1 MSLQSE
7 LMRGVLDAAEL
18 RGRLGVSPA
27 SLMRMVR
34 QAGSSVVRIGRA
46 RATRYGWRQAW
57 PGLEDTRF
65 PIIRISPEAVAQ
77 PAGELIT
84 LAARQTVWLPEGRVA
99 DGLPVELADAR
110 PSGFLGRHFA
120 TQHADLRLPDR
131 LDVWSDHH
139 ILLALS
145 RRGEDLPGDLIL
157 GDESF
162 ARWQALTPASSTRAD
177 YPALARAAMAGH
189 PPGSSAGGDRP
200 KFGAFVD
207 GRHVLVKFTSCG
219 SAGDL
224 VARRWCD
231 LLVLEA
237 LALEVAREHG
247 AATAGTELI
256 ETDSHWFLESRRF
269 DRVGARGRVAVVSL
283 AAVHDDAADSWA
295 RAAMVLR
302 EQGRIGAEDAAAL
315 CWLDAYGALIGNT
328 DRHQFNIVFFLEGDR
343 LRLAPAFDQSPACY
357 APAAD
362 GQALLCDFVPP
373 FATADTLAV
382 WDRARRAAREFWAR
396 AADDGRVSGDLRSAA
411 ASNAGALA

>member
-1 MSLQSE
+1 MSLHAA
-7 LMRGVLDAAEL
+7 LNRGVLDAAAL
-18 RGRLGVSPA
+18 RDRLEVSPA
-27 SLMRMVR
+27 SMMRMVR

-65 PIIRISPEAVAQ
+65 PVIRISPEGTAQ
-77 PAGELIT
+77 PAGEVIT
-84 LAARQTVWLPEGRVA
+84 LAARQSVWLPEGRIA

-120 TQHADLRLPDR
+120 VQHADLRLPDR

-162 ARWQALTPASSTRAD
+162 ARWQALTPPSHTRAD

-189 PPGSSAGGDRP
+189 PPGSSAGGERP

-207 GRHVLVKFTSCG
+207 GRHVLVKFTSRG
-219 SAGDL
+219 SAGDA

-231 LLVLEA
+231 LLVLES
-237 LALEVAREHG
+237 LALEVARAHG
-247 AATAGTELI
+247 AVTADTALI

-269 DRVGARGRVAVVSL
+269 DRAGARGRLAVLSL
-283 AAVHDDAADSWA
+283 AAAHDDAADGWA

-302 EQGRIGAEDAAAL
+302 ERGRIGAADAAAL

-328 DRHQFNIVFFLEGDR
+328 DRHQFNVVFFVEGHH
-343 LRLAPAFDQSPACY
+343 LRLAPAFDQAPAFY

-362 GQALLCDFVPP
+362 SQALLRDFVPP
-373 FATADTLAV
+373 FATADTLEV
-382 WDRARRAAREFWAR
+382 WDAARRAAREFWSR
-396 AADDGRVSGDLRSAA
+396 AADDGRVTDDLRTACAA
-411 ASNAGALA
+411 NAARM